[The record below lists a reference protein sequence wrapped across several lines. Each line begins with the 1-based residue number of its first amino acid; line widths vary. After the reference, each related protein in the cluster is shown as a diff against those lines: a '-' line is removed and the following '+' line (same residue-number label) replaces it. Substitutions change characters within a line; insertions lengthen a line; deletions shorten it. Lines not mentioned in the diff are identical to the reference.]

1 MAQGVDMIARDV
13 MVSPVITAGI
23 NSTVREVAKTLR
35 DKRISA
41 VPVVDGKG
49 KIVGIVSES
58 DLMHR
63 AEAGTERRRS
73 WWLEAF
79 AGDWT
84 MASDYAKSHATK
96 VVDIM
101 TREVVTASP
110 ETPLYDV
117 AALLEKHGVKRV
129 PIVNKAGDLVG
140 IVSRANLIQAVA
152 TARPKLELH
161 LPDAAIRQKL
171 MDHLNQQSWSHAYN
185 LNATV
190 ANGIVDLWGVID
202 SEEARRAIR
211 IAAENIPGVSAVND
225 HLVKHP
231 GTWA

>member
-1 MAQGVDMIARDV
+1 MITRDV
-13 MVSPVITAGI
+13 MVSPVT
-23 NSTVREVAKTLR
+23 TVGVNATVQEVAKTLLE
-35 DKRISA
+35 KRISA
-41 VPVVDGKG
+41 VPVIDGKG
-49 KIVGIVSES
+49 KIVGIVSET

-63 AEAGTERRRS
+63 IEAGTQRRRS

-79 AGDWT
+79 AGDRT
-84 MASDYAKSHATK
+84 TAVDYARSHATK

-101 TREVVTASP
+101 TRAVVTATP
-110 ETPLYDV
+110 ETPLCDV
-117 AALLEKHGVKRV
+117 AALLEKHGIKRV
-129 PIVNKAGDLVG
+129 PVVNKDGDLVG

-161 LPDAAIRQKL
+161 LPDATIRQKL
-171 MDHLNQQSWSHAYN
+171 MDHLQRQSWSHAYN

-190 ANGIVDLWGVID
+190 SNGVVDLWGVIN
-202 SEEARRAIR
+202 SEEARRGVR
-211 IAAENIPGVSAVND
+211 VAAENIPGVSAVND